1 MGVPP
6 PPPPPG
12 VRDLCIDTSKITNIN
27 SHDTFRLVCVTDKNL
42 LREVCCALFVV
53 NCCLT
58 NTLFARFLG
67 VTFPEEHVI
76 LSRVVGGTSEH
87 VVFNHIFRFSRVNNG
102 DVLENCDHC
111 CAKSR

>member
-1 MGVPP
+1 M
-6 PPPPPG
+6 
-12 VRDLCIDTSKITNIN
+12 RDLCIDTSKITNMTN
-27 SHDTFRLVCVTDKNL
+27 VSHDTFRLVCVTDKNL
-42 LREVCCALFVV
+42 LREVICALLIV

-58 NTLFARFLG
+58 NTLFACFLG
-67 VTFPEEHVI
+67 VTFSEEHAI

-87 VVFNHIFRFSRVNNG
+87 FVFNHIFRFSRVNNG